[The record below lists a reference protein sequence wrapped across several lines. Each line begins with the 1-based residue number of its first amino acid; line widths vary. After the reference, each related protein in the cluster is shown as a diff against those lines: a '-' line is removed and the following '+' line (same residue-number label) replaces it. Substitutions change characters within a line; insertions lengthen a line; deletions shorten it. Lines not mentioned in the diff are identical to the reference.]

1 MAMKKNL
8 LLLLVL
14 FLLGACTDDD
24 KNREGSEP
32 VNYAVNGKVEKG
44 PFIKGSTVTLQ
55 PLDSKFNQTGNM
67 FSATITD
74 DEGNFDFG
82 SLELTTPYALLTTNG
97 FFYDEVKDRK
107 SAAPITLQALVDL
120 SDHSTVN
127 VNILTHLKKDRL
139 KKLVADGLS
148 YSEANKQAQTELLTN
163 FGLQKYA
170 DTDVSKFTITAGTH
184 EAAALIV
191 VSSVFLKGN
200 SEAELTEE
208 LAEME
213 QELAASGKLS
223 EETIKAYREKA
234 IDLSDRFED
243 IQSNIVRRYSELG
256 KEVSVKDLSRYVD
269 WDDDGIA
276 GNEFRDA
283 EGPIKMK
290 FEKEELIVPASGGT
304 FQVKIEANALYAFT
318 NPLPSVPND
327 AFEDQRYK
335 IFQTGSL
342 SYTQEVKDDVLYLTI
357 QPASSFLMEDKIIRL
372 YGFDGN
378 VHATLTIKQ
387 IGDSSKIETLLT
399 ENGKSLLS
407 GLLGYTSLAKDASYA
422 MEALYTKTHTSI
434 DPKVQ
439 EFVHLPV
446 ESDNPILY
454 NSWDNYYKALR
465 AVRVFKSNSSESSEL
480 LSYAACWE
488 AMLYYD
494 MAVLWENVPFAEGL
508 DIDDFRVAQMSSK
521 QLFEKLE
528 GELQQGMNTFEDKKT
543 ALGTV
548 EEHFFVSKDVA
559 RLVLAKMYM
568 YQKEYAKAAPLLEAI
583 VPSPYYKMEGSRG
596 DALSN
601 HSQELIFGLKILNTE
616 PSENWFSRYIESGD
630 EYLSVGTYTEV
641 LLSATECAYRMGD
654 TTTAK
659 ARLDE
664 VTKTRGLSV
673 APSADFMTSL
683 KTVWQTELK
692 ATFSYFAF
700 LKRNGLAVSEL
711 SLENYQLIWPIP
723 LNEINFLP
731 SINQNP
737 GYK

>member
-24 KNREGSEP
+24 KNREGSDP

-213 QELAASGKLS
+213 QGLAASGKLS

-304 FQVKIEANALYAFT
+304 FQVKIEANARYAFT

-327 AFEDQRYK
+327 AVVDEQFN
-335 IFQTGSL
+335 IFQTGTL

-357 QPASSFLMEDKIIRL
+357 QPAASFLMEDKIIRL

-387 IGDSSKIETLLT
+387 AGDSSKIETLLT

-422 MEALYTKTHTSI
+422 MEALYTKTHTST

-439 EFVHLPV
+439 EFVHPPV
-446 ESDNPILY
+446 KPDNPILN
-454 NSWDNYYKALR
+454 NSWNQYHAALR
-465 AVRVFKSNSSESSEL
+465 AVRVFKLKSAEMPEL

-494 MAVLWENVPFAEGL
+494 MAVLWENVPFAGGL
-508 DIDDFRVAQMSSK
+508 DIDDFTMIQMPSK

-528 GELQQGMNTFEDKKT
+528 GELQEGMNTFEDKKT

-568 YQKEYAKAAPLLEAI
+568 YQKEYAKAAPLLEEI
-583 VPSPYYKMEGSRG
+583 IQGGRYEMDSRRG
-596 DALSN
+596 DALAEQSR
-601 HSQELIFGLKILNTE
+601 ELIFGLKFDRTGT
-616 PSENWFSRYIESGD
+616 SENWFSQYIESGD

-641 LLSATECAYRMGD
+641 LLSAAECAYRMGD

-659 ARLDE
+659 ARLDK
-664 VTKTRGLSV
+664 VIRTRGLSV

-700 LKRNGLAVSEL
+700 LKRNDLAVSEL
-711 SLENYQLIWPIP
+711 SLEDYQLILPIP
-723 LNEINFLP
+723 IQAIHVSPGIE
-731 SINQNP
+731 QNP
-737 GYK
+737 GYR

>member
-191 VSSVFLKGN
+191 VSSIFLKGN

-304 FQVKIEANALYAFT
+304 FQVKIEANARYAFT

-327 AFEDQRYK
+327 AVVDEQFN
-335 IFQTGSL
+335 IFQTGTL

-357 QPASSFLMEDKIIRL
+357 QPAASFLMEDKIIRL

-378 VHATLTIKQ
+378 VYATLTIKQ

-399 ENGKSLLS
+399 DNGKSLLT
-407 GLLGYTSLAKDASYA
+407 GLFGDMSLAKNASYT
-422 MEALYTKTHTSI
+422 MEALYTKTHTSTKF
-434 DPKVQ
+434 DVQ
-439 EFVHLPV
+439 EFVHPPV
-446 ESDNPILY
+446 KPDNPILN
-454 NSWDNYYKALR
+454 NSWNQYHAALR
-465 AVRVFKSNSSESSEL
+465 AVRVFKLKSAEMPEL

-494 MAVLWENVPFAEGL
+494 MAVLWENVPFAGGL
-508 DIDDFRVAQMSSK
+508 DIDDFTMIQMPSK

-568 YQKEYAKAAPLLEAI
+568 YQKEYAKAAPLLKEI
-583 VPSPYYKMEGSRG
+583 IQGGRYEMDSSRG
-596 DALSN
+596 DALSSHN
-601 HSQELIFGLKILNTE
+601 QELIFGLRKLNTE
-616 PSENWFSRYIESGD
+616 PSKNWFSQYIESGD

-641 LLSATECAYRMGD
+641 LLSAAECAYRMGD

-659 ARLDE
+659 ARLDK
-664 VTKTRGLSV
+664 VITTRGLSV

-692 ATFSYFAF
+692 ATFSYFVF

-711 SLENYQLIWPIP
+711 SLEDYQLILPIP
-723 LNEINFLP
+723 IQAIHVSPGIE
-731 SINQNP
+731 QNP
-737 GYK
+737 GYR